1 MVIIPVILYAV
12 LSFLIASFVH
22 ELGHVVTGLR
32 YHWTFFVLII
42 GPLKLVREDKAGR
55 LHLTIEKNPR
65 YWGGMGG
72 TLPREEIE
80 DNYKIYGRILIGGPI
95 ASIAFGIFAMLLTFT
110 HKTNFVDMLG
120 LMSIA
125 IGAANLIPM
134 KLRNGFYYN
143 DGTRYWRIRRGGIP
157 ALEEKELYQIA
168 EKTAVHGENAVV
180 TEENCIHLL
189 RSDDLRFR
197 YAALFA
203 LYSSCVF
210 HSESKRADTYR
221 AEAEA
226 VGKQL
231 PKHVRDMFDFDSL
244 TASI

>member
-1 MVIIPVILYAV
+1 MEMISVIVYAV
-12 LSFLIASFVH
+12 ISFLIASFVH

-32 YHWTFFVLII
+32 YHWMFFLLSI
-42 GPLKLVREDKAGR
+42 GPVKLAREDKKGR
-55 LHLTIEKNPR
+55 LYLTIEKNPR

-72 TLPREEIE
+72 ILPREEIE
-80 DNYKIYGRILIGGPI
+80 DNYKIYGRILLGGPI
-95 ASIAFGIFAMLLTFT
+95 ASIAFGLVAILLTFNYQS
-110 HKTNFVDMLG
+110 NFVDMLG

-180 TEENCIHLL
+180 TEENCSHLL
-189 RSDDLRFR
+189 HSDDLRFR
-197 YAALFA
+197 YVALFA

-210 HSESKRADTYR
+210 HSDSKRADTYR
-221 AEAEA
+221 AEAET

-231 PKHVRDMFDFDSL
+231 PKQMKDMFDFDSL
-244 TASI
+244 TAAI